1 MDIIGKWKIKE
12 LNIPTPDGVKT
23 FTPETL
29 PDDEDFE
36 DYKEISTQFLEF
48 APDGTLYTLMPIPE
62 DMIEAAKEQG
72 IEVRDG
78 NIAVMDSTKWK
89 ENDGK
94 FFFDSKIEGEF
105 LGETVDSFMEIKV
118 TPDGCLLYSFDML
131 LLEKV

>member
-1 MDIIGKWKIKE
+1 MDIIGKWKVKE
-12 LNIPTPDGVKT
+12 LNIPTVDGVKT

-36 DYKEISTQFLEF
+36 DYKKGSTQIFEF
-48 APDGTLYTLMPIPE
+48 KPDGTLNTLMPIPE
-62 DMIEAAKEQG
+62 DMIEVAKEEG
-72 IEVRDG
+72 MEILDG
-78 NIAVMDSTKWK
+78 GYALLDSTVWK

-118 TPDGCLLYSFDML
+118 TPDGCLLHQFDTL
-131 LLEKV
+131 LLEKA

>member
-12 LNIPTPDGVKT
+12 LNIPTLDGVKT

-36 DYKEISTQFLEF
+36 DYKKMSTQFFEF
-48 APDGTLYTLMPIPE
+48 APDGTLSTLMPIPE
-62 DMIEAAKEQG
+62 DMVEVAKEQG

-78 NIAVMDSTKWK
+78 NIAVMDKTTWK

-118 TPDGCLLYSFDML
+118 TPDGCLLHQFETL
-131 LLEKV
+131 LLEKA